1 MKIVRGVRGA
11 LLLVL
16 AHFFEHGRWASPVQ
30 IGAEGQS
37 LTAKDQL
44 SILMQAGQHLT
55 AIRGS
60 GASEAGLCYERA
72 ESLAHSLNCPTT
84 LQLALV
90 GVAPFPDDG
99 QAECNVADC
108 QTPLHAGAG
117 AE

>member
-44 SILMQAGQHLT
+44 SILMQAGQH
-55 AIRGS
+55 
-60 GASEAGLCYERA
+60 
-72 ESLAHSLNCPTT
+72 
-84 LQLALV
+84 
-90 GVAPFPDDG
+90 
-99 QAECNVADC
+99 
-108 QTPLHAGAG
+108 
-117 AE
+117 